1 MRHFNKKI
9 QAMKTSYIKN
19 AYFLV
24 VFLLLGMA
32 ACTKDAFLNIPDKGS
47 LTNLSTFS
55 SQTNADLFVNDIY
68 DNLPDGNNNDENL
81 DQYTDNDFCGAN
93 YMTGQATVRSNAINP
108 TNVPNGPSNMF
119 NWTTN
124 YNVIRKCNVFLQ
136 QAALNKSVYDPT
148 WYAQRVGE
156 IHYLRAQFY
165 TFLYTNY
172 GGVPLIS
179 VPLDN
184 QTMDSAALFYP
195 RSTADQTV
203 AYIAADCDSAAA
215 ALPPVATQTGRASQ
229 GAALTLKGWVQL
241 FYASQLSNPS
251 NDLTRWA
258 AAAATNLQVMNLGIY
273 SLFQNSTGTGFRD
286 QFLQGNNWNPETIF
300 ARGYSVPNHGH
311 KREGILGPT
320 IVGGTEQAW
329 GNLAPTQNLIDDYE
343 MDNGL
348 PTTNPA
354 SGFDPTHPY
363 IGREPRFYQSIVYDS
378 SVWQNYLILTRIGGN
393 NQIDLGAI
401 SDISNTG
408 YYGKKTLD
416 SSINGQLSLGQS
428 PNTSNY
434 IIFRYA
440 EVLLSY
446 AEAQN
451 EAVGP
456 DPTVAN
462 AVNLVRARVFL
473 PAVPTGLS
481 QDSMRTIIRRERRI
495 ELAFEDKRWFD
506 IRRWDI
512 TTKGNAVLTNPDY
525 GMQITPQPGGP
536 PAYQK
541 VVIFNNS
548 FSEYMNWLP
557 IPQPVLDQNKNLV
570 QNPGY

>member
-1 MRHFNKKI
+1 MKI
-9 QAMKTSYIKN
+9 SYIKN
-19 AYFLV
+19 ASHFLIL
-24 VFLLLGMA
+24 FLLLGLG
-32 ACTKDAFLNIPDKGS
+32 ACTKDNFLNVPDKGT
-47 LTNLSTFS
+47 LTNLSTFA
-55 SQTNADLFVNDIY
+55 SQDNADLFVNDIY
-68 DNLPDGNNNDENL
+68 QNLPDGNNNDENL

-119 NWTTN
+119 NWNTN
-124 YNVIRKCNVFLQ
+124 YSIIRKCNVFLQ
-136 QAALNKSVYDPT
+136 NAALNKSVYDAT

-156 IHYLRAQFY
+156 VHFLRALFY

-184 QTMDSAALFYP
+184 ETMDSAALFYP

-203 AYIAADCDSAAA
+203 AYIVADCDTAAA
-215 ALPPVATQTGRASQ
+215 ALPPAATESGRASQ

-241 FYASQLSNPS
+241 FYASALSNTS

-258 AAAATNLQVMNLGIY
+258 TAAATNLQVINLGIY
-273 SLFQNSTGTGFRD
+273 FLFQNSTGTGFRD

-300 ARGYSVPNHGH
+300 ARGYAVPNHGH

-320 IVGGTEQAW
+320 IVNGTEQAW
-329 GNLAPTQNLIDDYE
+329 GNLSPTQNLIDDYE

-348 PTTNPA
+348 AITDA
-354 SGFDPTHPY
+354 GSGFDPTHPY
-363 IGREPRFYQSIVYDS
+363 VNREPRFYQSIVYDS
-378 SVWQNYLILTRIGGN
+378 SLWQNYLILTRIGGN

-416 SSINGQLSLGQS
+416 SSINGQTSLGQS

-434 IIFRYA
+434 ILFRYA

-456 DPTVAN
+456 DPTVYN
-462 AVNLVRARVFL
+462 AVNQVRARVFL
-473 PAVPTGLS
+473 PAVPTGIS

-512 TTKGNAVLTNPDY
+512 TTKGPAVLTTPDY
-525 GMQITPQPGGP
+525 GMLITPQTNGP
-536 PAYQK
+536 CTYQK

-548 FSEYMNWLP
+548 FSEYQNWLP
-557 IPQPVLDQNKNLV
+557 IPQSVMEQNPQLV

>member
-1 MRHFNKKI
+1 
-9 QAMKTSYIKN
+9 MKTSYIKN
-19 AYFLV
+19 ARYFFV
-24 VFLLLGMA
+24 TYLLLGLA
-32 ACTKDAFLNIPDKGS
+32 ACSKDAFLNIPDKGS

-55 SQTNADLFVNDIY
+55 SQNNADLFVNDIY

-136 QAALNKSVYDPT
+136 QAALNKSVYDAT

-156 IHYLRAQFY
+156 IHFLRALFY

-184 QTMDSAALFYP
+184 QTMDSAALFYA

-215 ALPPVATQTGRASQ
+215 ALPPAAAQTGRASQ

-258 AAAATNLQVMNLGIY
+258 AAAATNLQVMNLGVY

-320 IVGGTEQAW
+320 IVNGTEQAW

-378 SVWQNYLILTRIGGN
+378 SIWQNYLILTRIGGN

-416 SSINGQLSLGQS
+416 SSLNGQISLGQS

-512 TTKGNAVLTNPDY
+512 TTGPNGVLTNPDY

-536 PAYQK
+536 PTYQK

>member
-1 MRHFNKKI
+1 
-9 QAMKTSYIKN
+9 MKTSYIKN
-19 AYFLV
+19 AAYFFV
-24 VFLLLGMA
+24 AFLLLSLC
-32 ACTKDAFLNIPDKGS
+32 ACKKDDFLNVPDKGT
-47 LTNLSTFS
+47 LTNLTTFASQST
-55 SQTNADLFVNDIY
+55 ADLFVNDIY
-68 DNLPDGNNNDENL
+68 NQLPDGNNNDENL
-81 DQYTDNDFCGAN
+81 DQYADNDFCGAN
-93 YMTGQATVRSNAINP
+93 YMTGQATVRNNAINP

-124 YNVIRKCNVFLQ
+124 YTVIRKCNIFLQ

-148 WYAQRVGE
+148 WYTQRVGE
-156 IHYLRAQFY
+156 VHFLRALFY

-179 VPLDN
+179 DPLDN
-184 QTMDSAALFYP
+184 QTMDSTQLFVA

-203 AYIAADCDSAAA
+203 AYIAADCDTAAA
-215 ALPPVATQTGRASQ
+215 ALPPAATQSGRASQ

-241 FYASQLSNPS
+241 FYASPLSNTS
-251 NDLTRWA
+251 NDLSKWA
-258 AAAATNLQVMNLGIY
+258 AAAATNLQVMNLSIY
-273 SLFQNSTGTGFRD
+273 SLFQNTTGTGYRD
-286 QFLQGNNWNPETIF
+286 QFLAVNNWNPETIF
-300 ARGYSVPNHGH
+300 ARGYAIPNHGH

-320 IVGGTEQAW
+320 IVNGTEQAW
-329 GNLAPTQNLIDDYE
+329 GNLSPTQNLIDDYE

-348 PTTNPA
+348 ATTDA
-354 SGFDPTHPY
+354 GSGFDPTHPY
-363 IGREPRFYQSIVYDS
+363 TNREPRFYQSIVYDS
-378 SVWQNYLILTRIGGN
+378 SLWQDYLILTRMGGN

-416 SSINGQLSLGQS
+416 SSINGQISLGNS
-428 PNTSNY
+428 LNTSNY

-456 DPTVAN
+456 DGTVQN

-473 PAVPTGLS
+473 PPVPAGLS
-481 QDSMRTIIRRERRI
+481 QDSMRTIIHRERRI

-512 TTKGNAVLTNPDY
+512 TTKGPAVLTNPDY
-525 GMQITPQPGGP
+525 GMLITPQPSGP
-536 PAYQK
+536 PTYQK
-541 VVIFNNS
+541 VVACVNK

-557 IPQPVLDQNKNLV
+557 IPQSVIE
-570 QNPGY
+570 QNPQLTQNQGY